1 MKKSILQ
8 ISVLAMLAI
17 LSSCSSDDKDTEKPT
32 VQIIT
37 PSDESDYAE
46 GDNINITFV
55 LTDNEAL
62 KSFKIDIH
70 ENDGHNHGP
79 RPAENVENPFSYEL
93 IENINGNLKTFS
105 KSVVVTIPVGVE
117 LTEYDLGVFAI
128 DASGNEQKEFIKFH
142 ID

>member
-17 LSSCSSDDKDTEKPT
+17 FSSCSSDDKDTEKPT

-37 PSDESDYAE
+37 PANESDYGE

-79 RPAENVENPFSYEL
+79 RPAGNVGTPFSYEL

-105 KSVVVTIPVGVE
+105 KTVVVTIPVGVE

-128 DASGNEQKEFIKFH
+128 DAAGNEQKKFIKFH